1 LSEFE
6 DKLQAI
12 LGDSQAMDQILSL
25 AQSITGA
32 SPEGQASSPPPQP
45 TPESEPEPET
55 QTQGASPL
63 GDLDP
68 RLLQLGM
75 RLLSAYNDQDDQKTA
90 LLTALRPF
98 VRKER
103 YAKVD
108 RAVRLARLS
117 RVLRVALDAFR
128 GGEVG

>member
-12 LGDSQAMDQILSL
+12 LGDSQAMEQILSL
-25 AQSITGA
+25 AQSITAGPPADQTPPEERDPADAPEQPDDQAA
-32 SPEGQASSPPPQP
+32 SPFGE
-45 TPESEPEPET
+45 
-55 QTQGASPL
+55 
-63 GDLDP
+63 LDP

-75 RLLSAYNDQDDQKTA
+75 RLLSTYRDQDDQKAA

-98 VRKER
+98 VRQER
-103 YAKVD
+103 QAKMD

>member
-32 SPEGQASSPPPQP
+32 SPEPQAPAPQP
-45 TPESEPEPET
+45 ETETESEPET
-55 QTQGASPL
+55 QESSPL

-75 RLLSAYNDQDDQKTA
+75 RLLSAYHDQDDQKTA

-108 RAVRLARLS
+108 RAVRVARLS

>member
-32 SPEGQASSPPPQP
+32 SPEPQAPAPQP
-45 TPESEPEPET
+45 ETETESEPEAQES
-55 QTQGASPL
+55 SPL

-75 RLLSAYNDQDDQKTA
+75 RLLSAYHDQDDQKAA

-108 RAVRLARLS
+108 RAVRVARLS

>member
-1 LSEFE
+1 ME
-6 DKLQAI
+6 
-12 LGDSQAMDQILSL
+12 QILSL

-32 SPEGQASSPPPQP
+32 SPADQAASLPQP
-45 TPESEPEPET
+45 QTSEPEPEK
-55 QTQGASPL
+55 AEDSPL
-63 GDLDP
+63 GQLDP

-75 RLLSAYNDQDDQKTA
+75 RLLSAYHDQDDQKAA

-98 VRKER
+98 VRQER
-103 YAKVD
+103 YAKMD

-128 GGEVG
+128 GGEAQ

>member
-32 SPEGQASSPPPQP
+32 SPESQASDPQP
-45 TPESEPEPET
+45 ETETESEPET
-55 QTQGASPL
+55 QESSPL

-75 RLLSAYNDQDDQKTA
+75 RLLSAYNNQDDQKTA

-108 RAVRLARLS
+108 RAVRVARLS